1 MKELQGVIKKEEF
14 GIVQGELETL
24 LEKEVVLDQEEE
36 VMEGEF
42 SFAFHMKK
50 IPSSASEV
58 DTFGSGQC

>member
-14 GIVQGELETL
+14 GIVQRELETL
-24 LEKEVVLDQEEE
+24 LEKEVVLEQEE

>member
-24 LEKEVVLDQEEE
+24 LEKEVVRDQEEA

-42 SFAFHMKK
+42 SFTFRMKK
-50 IPSSASEV
+50 LPSSASEV